1 MKKHLSNGSLKKSNV
16 ARGNRTS
23 PVQTSCPAGLLA
35 VSQQDDKNK
44 FYKGF
49 YDCNP

>member
-1 MKKHLSNGSLKKSNV
+1 MKQASIQWLFEKSNV

-35 VSQQDDKNK
+35 ENQQDDKNK

-49 YDCNP
+49 YDFNP